1 MKTKEPK
8 TEQVKEIK
16 EKKVKAPKEPKAK
29 KAKKQMPEGYIGRPK
44 PMKTKKFEFHKPTT
58 GFYVRLGIWAVV
70 IAFVVYLAIRLANVQ
85 SVNLTNVVR
94 YDFKAEGQP
103 ASYVLENNKLK
114 LELDPLTTTFTVTQK
129 DTGKVWYSNPAD
141 ASKDKLALVKER
153 NNLQSPFLLKYS
165 TENGV
170 DTLYDFYSSSV
181 EKKVYEIEKKGNEI
195 TVNYSIGEIETVY
208 IYPMAITEADMD
220 AWLEKMSKSEQRS
233 VKSNYRRLE
242 DGTFLPSDDVGQLMK
257 DYPMLKNEAIYL
269 IRDNVQTYLK
279 EKVQGIFE
287 KYGYTMEDFQKDL
300 EMYAGAKAKNVPG
313 FNVTVVYKLDGDKL
327 IVDVPFDKISYKTDF
342 PIIRLSVLPYFG
354 CGGADDEGFLFVP
367 EGGGSI
373 INFNNGKTKQNAYF
387 ADIYGWDYATDR
399 KAVMTETRAAFP
411 VFGISNGDSS
421 FISIIDKGAVYAGI
435 NADVG
440 GRMSSYNYVY
450 AEYKMIHGEQY
461 EASSRNINT
470 QYAYERGLTPGESIS
485 QIYTFVNGNSYV
497 DMAKAY
503 RSFLFGNGTSVK
515 DKDVPVAVE
524 VIGAVDKVQ
533 QVLGIPKT
541 RPYKLTSYKEASEI
555 MNRIEKDGI
564 KNTSYKLTGFINGGV
579 RQQLLTKVK
588 YIKQLGGKSAFNKM
602 VKKAS
607 ESDSK
612 LYLDAT
618 VQFSNRTGF
627 FGGFNRFKD
636 PARFASSEV
645 CEISE
650 YSPVFYGK
658 LDTRDT
664 YYLLKPSVTQKIVER
679 LGKDA
684 VKAKVDGVSFHDNGY
699 LLSSDYNN
707 RAKISRS
714 QSKDMQVAEFESI
727 KEKNLGVM
735 VNAGNSYSVASA
747 DFITNMVMHGNE
759 YAILDKSVP
768 FYQIALHGN
777 INFAGSPINLA
788 PENKQ
793 GILEAAESGSALY
806 FTFMNA
812 SEKKLQDTF
821 YTEYYASNFD
831 NWEGRLE
838 SIYAE
843 YNSKLGKVVG
853 SRIDDH
859 KYLSD
864 AVTCTT
870 FENGYKVYV
879 NFGYTDFTTDNGF
892 VVPSRDYK
900 VEAK

>member
-16 EKKVKAPKEPKAK
+16 EKKVKASKEPKAK

-44 PMKTKKFEFHKPTT
+44 PMKTKRFEFHKPTT

-85 SVNLTNVVR
+85 TVNLTNVVR

-114 LELDPLTTTFTVTQK
+114 MELDPFTTTFTVTQK
-129 DTGKVWYSNPAD
+129 DTGKIWYSNPAD
-141 ASKDKLALVKER
+141 AKNDKLALLKER
-153 NNLQSPFLLKYS
+153 QNLQSPFLLKYS

-170 DTLYDFYSSSV
+170 DTLYDFYSSSID
-181 EKKVYEIEKKGNEI
+181 KKVYEIEQKGNEI

-220 AWLEKMSKSEQRS
+220 VWLEKMTKSEQRS

-242 DGTFLPSDDVGQLMK
+242 DGTFLPSDDVNQLMK

-269 IRDNVQTYLK
+269 IRDSVQTYLK

-287 KYGYTMEDFQKDL
+287 KYGYTMEDFQKDM
-300 EMYAGAKAKNVPG
+300 EMYAGAKTKNVPG

-327 IVDVPFDKISYKTDF
+327 IVDIPFDKISYKTDF

-354 CGGADDEGFLFVP
+354 CGGADDEGFLLVP

-387 ADIYGWDYATDR
+387 ADVYGWDYATDR
-399 KAVMTETRAAFP
+399 KAVITETRAAFP

-421 FISIIDKGAVYAGI
+421 FISIIDKGAEYAGI

-440 GRMSSYNYVY
+440 GRMSSYNYAY

-503 RSFLFGNGTSVK
+503 RSFLFGNDSNVK

-524 VIGAVDKVQ
+524 IVGAVDKVQ

-541 RPYKLTSYKEASEI
+541 RPYKLTSYTEASDI
-555 MNRIEKDGI
+555 MKRIEADGI

-579 RQQLLTKVK
+579 RQQFLTKVK
-588 YIKQLGGKSAFNKM
+588 YIDQLGGKSAFDKM

-607 ESDSK
+607 ESDSE

-699 LLSSDYNN
+699 ILSSDYNT
-707 RAKISRS
+707 RDKVSRS
-714 QSKDMQVAEFESI
+714 ASKDMQVAEFESI
-727 KEKNLGVM
+727 KEKNLGIM
-735 VNAGNSYSVASA
+735 VNAGNAYSIKYA

-777 INFAGSPINLA
+777 VKFAGSPINLA

-793 GILEAAESGSALY
+793 GILEAAESGSALF

-831 NWEGRLE
+831 NWEERLE
-838 SIYAE
+838 EVYSE
-843 YNSKLGKVVG
+843 YNSKLGNVVS

-859 KYLSD
+859 KYLSN

-879 NFGYTDFTTDNGF
+879 NFGYTDFTTEGGLLI
-892 VVPSRDYK
+892 PSRDYK